1 VFFSKG
7 DQDQNKRSILISY
20 LNQKL
25 SFDHC
30 FALCVIA
37 LIDHTREDKRR
48 SSWPENSWKIVVLS
62 Y

>member
-37 LIDHTREDKRR
+37 LIDHAHEDKRR
-48 SSWPENSWKIVVLS
+48 SSWPENNRKILSLS